1 MHGGGTQ
8 LRSSQLAG
16 RPPRDAF
23 GGANIT
29 EDSES
34 SQLLLGGAGLL
45 GIGMGV
51 VETQQIREDDEE
63 EADDDDEEQGNEPQ
77 EQYEEYAGEFEL
89 GMTRD
94 TQAVEG
100 GGPSQSTGQNTHG
113 NSAAHNSSHNT
124 AATVL
129 VQASIRFPVQMMARA
144 ERERQHWP
152 NVSRVAVPPALRP
165 HPQAWPPPYASVR
178 ANHLQRSR
186 I

>member
-124 AATVL
+124 LRDHSSQSEAA
-129 VQASIRFPVQMMARA
+129 AG
-144 ERERQHWP
+144 
-152 NVSRVAVPPALRP
+152 SRGAGGVD
-165 HPQAWPPPYASVR
+165 
-178 ANHLQRSR
+178 RSQGPGQGFQLKH
-186 I
+186 